1 MRGKAFPTCRL
12 CGSERKEISLEL
24 GVCRECILQEEKA
37 RAIAE
42 LAHKKSRRRFG
53 LPESP
58 PVRGIPCGQCVNG
71 CSIPPGETGYCGVRW
86 GHDDR
91 VLGLADRGALVTAYD
106 DPLPTN
112 CVADWVCPGGSEVGF
127 PRYSHSLG
135 PEKGFMN
142 LAVFYGACTF
152 DCLFCQNW
160 HFREITSSLQPRTSA
175 ESISRMVGPK
185 TSCICFFGGDPTPF
199 IQHSISVAELSRE
212 EKGIRRMCWETNG
225 SMSSKWA
232 RRIGEI
238 ALETGGCVKID
249 IKAFEDRIHRALCGR
264 SNSQTLKNLK
274 ILGEMAP
281 RRGEVPLLVASTLM
295 VPGYVNEEEVTL
307 ISNYL
312 ADIDPT
318 TPYSLLAFHP
328 AYMMNDLPST
338 SRIQAE
344 ACVKAAREAGM
355 ENVRVGNE
363 WILR

>member
-1 MRGKAFPTCRL
+1 M
-12 CGSERKEISLEL
+12 EISLEL
-24 GVCRECILQEEKA
+24 GVCRDCLLKEEKA

-42 LAHKKSRRRFG
+42 LVHNKSRRRFG
-53 LPESP
+53 LLESP
-58 PVRGIPCGQCVNG
+58 PGKGITCGQCGNG

-86 GHDDR
+86 AKKDE
-91 VLGLADRGALVTAYD
+91 VLGLPNQEALVTAYN
-106 DPLPTN
+106 DPHPTN

-127 PRYSHSLG
+127 PRYSHSPG
-135 PEKGFMN
+135 PERRFVN

-160 HFREITSSLQPRTSA
+160 HFREMTSSLQPRMSS
-175 ESISRMVGPK
+175 ESIARMVSPM

-212 EKGIRRMCWETNG
+212 VKGIRRMCWETNG

-232 RRIGEI
+232 MRIGEI

-249 IKAFEDRIHRALCGR
+249 LKAFDDRIHRALCGR

-274 ILGEMAP
+274 ILGEMANK
-281 RRGEVPLLVASTLM
+281 RREVPLLVVSTLM
-295 VPGYVNEEEVTL
+295 VPGYVNEEEVTW

-318 TPYSLLAFHP
+318 IPYSLLAFHP
-328 AYMMNDLPST
+328 AYMMNDLST
-338 SRIQAE
+338 TSWSQAE
-344 ACVKAAREAGM
+344 ACIKAARGAGM
-355 ENVRVGNE
+355 ENVRIGNE
-363 WILR
+363 WLLR